1 MKVLRMR
8 FWIPLG
14 LMCWGL
20 LGACAS
26 LPNVTAL
33 GDKLEPAATPTVKGT
48 NGELSGARSKALLAK
63 RWAKRWAKGTLDL
76 QQQAALEEAA
86 TGVPLIAGN
95 KTTLLFDGPQTMKA
109 MLEAITSARNNINLE
124 TYIFDQDE
132 LGLKFADALIE
143 RQQQGVTVNILYD
156 SVGTIGVPAEFFKRM
171 RDAGI
176 KLIEFNPVNPAKVSG
191 NDWKLNNRDHRKVLI
206 VDGKTAFTGGINI
219 SATYAKSSLFRSAS
233 KPTSKKDVGWRDTH
247 IKVEGPAV
255 QAFQWLFVRQWASQ
269 DKDDLREA
277 DYFPKPVIAG
287 DKVVRVLGSDPDGQ
301 FEIYKAYALAF
312 QEAKKSIHITSAYFV
327 PDRQTVDALIA
338 AAKRGVDVK
347 IVLPGVSDSGLVFY
361 AGHALYGRVAGGRR
375 ENLPAQAGG
384 PARQDRRGRQQL
396 VDGRLDQPR
405 HAQLPAQQRAQ
416 RDRHGRAVRQRNGA
430 RLPGR
435 HPRFEPDHAG
445 TMAPP
450 PMGQPHEGMG
460 CALYGLL
467 ALGLGSKTRRPSP
480 RRRRCGGSIRCAPV
494 RSWRYLPPSCS
505 ARPVHRPAP
514 PAAR

>member
-1 MKVLRMR
+1 MKAPRMR
-8 FWIPLG
+8 FWFPLG

-33 GDKLEPAATPTVKGT
+33 GDKLEPSATPTVKGT
-48 NGELSGARSKALLAK
+48 HGDLSDARTKALLAK
-63 RWAKRWAKGTLDL
+63 RWSKGSLDL
-76 QQQAALEEAA
+76 QSQASLEEAA

-95 KTTLLFDGPQTMKA
+95 KTTLLFDGPQTMTEMLKA
-109 MLEAITSARNNINLE
+109 INGAQNNINLE

-132 LGLKFADALIE
+132 LGLKFADALIAK
-143 RQQQGVTVNILYD
+143 QQAGVTVNILYD

-171 RDAGI
+171 RDGGI

-206 VDGKTAFTGGINI
+206 VDGKAAFTGGINI

-233 KPTSKKDVGWRDTH
+233 KPTSKSDVGWRDTH

-287 DKVVRVLGSDPDGQ
+287 DKVVRVLGSDPGGQ

-338 AAKRGVDVK
+338 AARRGVDVK

-361 AGHALYGRVAGGRR
+361 AGHAFY
-375 ENLPAQAGG
+375 
-384 PARQDRRGRQQL
+384 D
-396 VDGRLDQPR
+396 D
-405 HAQLPAQQRAQ
+405 
-416 RDRHGRAVRQRNGA
+416 
-430 RLPGR
+430 
-435 HPRFEPDHAG
+435 
-445 TMAPP
+445 
-450 PMGQPHEGMG
+450 
-460 CALYGLL
+460 LL
-467 ALGLGSKTRRPSP
+467 AAGVKIYQLKLAVLHAKTAVIDGNWSTVGSTNIDTRSFLHNSELNVIVMGDAFGTEMEKAFQEDMRDSNL
-480 RRRRCGGSIRCAPV
+480 ITLEA
-494 RSWRYLPPSCS
+494 WR
-505 ARPVHRPAP
+505 HRPWANRMKEW
-514 PAAR
+514 AARFMDYWL